1 MSEGLTIPATE
12 TDEALLAAFVAG
24 DRTAFEPI
32 VHRYERELFQFI
44 YRFLGNA
51 AAADDVFQETF
62 IQVYTSAKSFDPSK
76 RFRPWLF
83 TIAANK
89 ARDQLRSRARRQTV
103 PLQANIGAALG
114 GGTGSGTGGDGREFI
129 DLLESHEIGPVEQ
142 LQDKELA
149 DRVNATVQRLPEK
162 LREVLILAY
171 FNKFPYRDIAETLNL
186 PLGTV
191 KSRLHAALEAFG
203 QIWKS
208 KNWRAAAS

>member
-1 MSEGLTIPATE
+1 MTDDLTIPSAA
-12 TDEALLAAFVAG
+12 TDETLLAAFVNG
-24 DRTAFEPI
+24 DRTAFAPL
-32 VHRYERELFQFI
+32 VKRYERELFQFI

-62 IQVYTSAKSFDPSK
+62 IQVYTSAKTFDLTK

-103 PLQANIGAALG
+103 PLQANIGATLSG
-114 GGTGSGTGGDGREFI
+114 GSTGEGREFI
-129 DLLESHEIGPVEQ
+129 DLLESPDVGPIEQ
-142 LQDKELA
+142 LQDKELSE
-149 DRVNATVQRLPEK
+149 RVNAAIQRLPDK

-171 FNKFPYRDIAETLNL
+171 FNKFPYRDIAEMLNL

-208 KNWRAAAS
+208 KNWRTSAS

>member
-1 MSEGLTIPATE
+1 MTEGLTIPSAA
-12 TDEALLAAFVAG
+12 TDEVLLAAFVAG
-24 DRTAFEPI
+24 DSTAFAPL
-32 VHRYERELFQFI
+32 VKRYERELFQFI

-62 IQVYTSAKSFDPSK
+62 IQVYSSAKSFDPSK

-89 ARDQLRSRARRQTV
+89 ARDQLRARARRQTV
-103 PLQANIGAALG
+103 PLQANIGSALG
-114 GGTGSGTGGDGREFI
+114 GSSGGDGREFI
-129 DLLESHEIGPVEQ
+129 DLLESPEVGPVER
-142 LQDKELA
+142 LQDKELTE
-149 DRVNATVQRLPEK
+149 RVNAVVQRLPDK

-171 FNKFPYRDIAETLNL
+171 FNKFPYRDIAEMLNL

-208 KNWRAAAS
+208 KNWRTAAS

>member
-1 MSEGLTIPATE
+1 MMTDDLTNTLDA
-12 TDEALLAAFVAG
+12 DEALLAAFVAG
-24 DRTAFEPI
+24 DESAFAPL
-32 VHRYERELFQFI
+32 VRRYERELFQFI
-44 YRFLGNA
+44 YRFLGNS

-62 IQVYTSAKSFDPSK
+62 IQVYSSAKTFDPTK

-89 ARDQLRSRARRQTV
+89 ARDQIRSRNRRHTV
-103 PLQANIGAALG
+103 PLQASIGSALG
-114 GGTGSGTGGDGREFI
+114 GTPGEGREFI
-129 DLLESHEIGPVEQ
+129 DLLESPDIGPVEQ
-142 LQDKELA
+142 LEGIELA
-149 DRVNATVQRLPEK
+149 ERVNAAVQRLPEK

-171 FNKFPYRDIAETLNL
+171 FNKFPYRDIADTLGL